1 MTNILASLAAL
12 ADLSLADRYAVL
24 KADADAIAKALD
36 AVKAEIKA
44 TGLDTIEGEN
54 AIVTVSLSERS
65 TLDTKAAKALL
76 TDEQIAAC
84 TKVTLVETLRVKPKV
99 GVTVLA

>member
-1 MTNILASLAAL
+1 MSNVLASLAAL

-24 KADADAIAKALD
+24 KADYDAIAKALD

-76 TDEQIAAC
+76 TNEQVAAC
-84 TKVTLVETLRVKPKV
+84 TKVTLVETLRVKPRV
-99 GVTVLA
+99 GVTVIA

>member
-1 MTNILASLAAL
+1 MSNIVASLSAL
-12 ADLSLADRYAVL
+12 SALSLADRYAVL

-44 TGLDTIEGEN
+44 TGLEVIEGDRS
-54 AIVTVSLSERS
+54 IVTVSLSERS
-65 TLDTKAAKALL
+65 TLDTKAVKEIL
-76 TDEQIAAC
+76 TEEQVAAC
-84 TKVTLVETLRVKPKV
+84 TKVTLVETLRVKPKA